1 MQNPEQQA
9 AWVGYSWLSWALNI
23 PFVILVGFIFLW
35 KENLSLGQIRKQSGA
50 APESAE

>member
-1 MQNPEQQA
+1 MRNPEQQA

-35 KENLSLGQIRKQSGA
+35 KENLSLGQIRKQADASKA
-50 APESAE
+50 TAE